1 MRVSFTTEFLN
12 DIKCSEMPN
21 HKLHLKVG
29 VPMMLLKNIDVSS
42 GLCNGTRLTI
52 VMLRKNVISACV
64 VSGPHS
70 GEVVYITRMNLV
82 PSDVNI
88 SITFQRRQFPV
99 CLCFAM
105 TINKSQGQTLY
116 VAVSRVKTRKGLKI
130 LIIDDSG
137 QPSNSTNVV
146 YHEVF

>member
-105 TINKSQGQTLY
+105 TITNLRDKHCPMLVYTCQGMFLRM
-116 VAVSRVKTRKGLKI
+116 VNCMLLCHV
-130 LIIDDSG
+130 
-137 QPSNSTNVV
+137 
-146 YHEVF
+146 